1 MNGIIV
7 SIVIIY
13 LIICIL
19 IGGWATKKTKSTSD
33 FLVAGRNLGMF
44 VMAIAAFSSI
54 QSGFGLLGGVGQTF
68 DGGMGFAAGVLI
80 AAPLGFGLTW
90 FLVGKRMWK
99 MGAQGDVFTLGDVV
113 EKRYG
118 SKAVRGWLAIAITL
132 GVIGYL
138 GTQVQAMGVIMH
150 AIFGVE
156 PKIGALIG
164 LAILAFY
171 SVGGG
176 IIASVYTDLFQGM
189 IMIVVSIV
197 ICFIAINVGGGVQ
210 NITENLQSSEPLL
223 STPFGTYSMVS
234 IACWTFLFSL
244 GAAGQPHFINKFLM
258 IKSPKQLKWGAFT
271 AGLAYAITVL
281 LVVSIGL
288 TAKSLYVQGK
298 FPAIASPDDSL
309 VVFVTHFTPSVIG
322 GLVLAGLLAAIMSTG
337 SGFVTLGAASLV
349 RDIPRAFSI
358 KVKNELF
365 MNRIVVLALL
375 VVSTLF
381 SFYMDTLVALLG
393 VFGWGTF
400 ASTVFPAVVLG
411 LIWKKATKQGAIA
424 SITIGLFLN
433 LLLEIANKYGI
444 VLLPEGVVIG
454 AFSLAVS
461 IMSFIIISLLT
472 QKKSIHLSEEMLDA
486 MEA

>member
-7 SIVIIY
+7 SIVVVY

-19 IGGWATKKTKSTSD
+19 IGIWATRKTKSTSD

-99 MGAQGDVFTLGDVV
+99 MGEQGDVFTLGDVV

-150 AIFGVE
+150 SIFGVD

-189 IMIVVSIV
+189 IMIVVSII
-197 ICFIAINVGGGVQ
+197 ICFIAINVGGGIQ

-223 STPFGTYSMVS
+223 ATPFGTYSMVS

-349 RDIPRAFSI
+349 RDIPRAFSF
-358 KVKNELF
+358 KVKNELL
-365 MNRIVVLALL
+365 MNRIIVLVLL
-375 VVSTLF
+375 VISTLF

-433 LLLEIANKYGI
+433 FLLEIGSKYGL

-454 AFSLAVS
+454 AFSLAAS

-472 QKKSIHLSEEMLDA
+472 QKENIQLNEDMLDA
-486 MEA
+486 MEG

>member
-1 MNGIIV
+1 MNGVII
-7 SIVIIY
+7 SIVIVY
-13 LIICIL
+13 LLICIL
-19 IGGWATKKTKSTSD
+19 IGIWATTRTRSTSD
-33 FLVAGRNLGMF
+33 FLVAGRSLGMF

-54 QSGFGLLGGVGQTF
+54 QSGFGLLGGVGQTYS
-68 DGGMGFAAGVLI
+68 DGAGFVSGVLI
-80 AAPLGFGLTW
+80 AAPLGFALTW

-99 MGAQGDVFTLGDVV
+99 AGNLGEVYTLGDVV
-113 EKRYG
+113 EKRYN

-150 AIFGVE
+150 ALFGLE
-156 PKIGALIG
+156 PKIGVLIG
-164 LAILAFY
+164 LVILAFY

-349 RDIPRAFSI
+349 RDIPRAFII
-358 KVKNELF
+358 KVKHDVF
-365 MNRIVVLALL
+365 MIKIVVLTHILT
-375 VVSTLF
+375 STLLSIF
-381 SFYMDTLVALLG
+381 IV
-393 VFGWGTF
+393 TF
-400 ASTVFPAVVLG
+400 VTY
-411 LIWKKATKQGAIA
+411 T
-424 SITIGLFLN
+424 
-433 LLLEIANKYGI
+433 YGSQC
-444 VLLPEGVVIG
+444 V
-454 AFSLAVS
+454 
-461 IMSFIIISLLT
+461 
-472 QKKSIHLSEEMLDA
+472 
-486 MEA
+486 